1 MTPPDLPIFKAAVHF
16 SHRFYPHTPDAAAR
30 RRRLAGCLLLAL
42 CALGLAGAGA
52 RAQTG
57 AAEPKRA
64 AEVAQV
70 VFGIISYV
78 RWPAPHP
85 ELQLCLAGDTKYADA
100 LLEAP
105 AAGAQPRI
113 RSLRLA
119 ANAAATAEQ
128 CQVLYIGSVAEAERD
143 KLYAQIIGRPILAIS
158 EPIVPCS
165 VANMFCLKLRDAH
178 VSFDVNLDA
187 IARSG
192 LRVHPNALRIARRS
206 PQP

>member
-1 MTPPDLPIFKAAVHF
+1 MPTPAPAE
-16 SHRFYPHTPDAAAR
+16 R
-30 RRRLAGCLLLAL
+30 RRRLARYLLPAL
-42 CALGLAGAGA
+42 CALGLAGAAA
-52 RAQTG
+52 RAENA

-70 VFGIISYV
+70 VWGIISYV
-78 RWPAPHP
+78 RWPAPHA
-85 ELQLCLAGDTKYADA
+85 ELHICLAGDTKYADA
-100 LLEAP
+100 LLDAP
-105 AAGAQPRI
+105 AAGAQPRS
-113 RSLRLA
+113 RNLRLA
-119 ANAAATAEQ
+119 AGAAAPTPEQ
-128 CQVLYIGSVAEAERD
+128 CQVLYIGSVADAERD

-165 VANMFCLKLRDAH
+165 VATMFCLKLRDAQ
-178 VSFDVNLDA
+178 VTFDVNLDA